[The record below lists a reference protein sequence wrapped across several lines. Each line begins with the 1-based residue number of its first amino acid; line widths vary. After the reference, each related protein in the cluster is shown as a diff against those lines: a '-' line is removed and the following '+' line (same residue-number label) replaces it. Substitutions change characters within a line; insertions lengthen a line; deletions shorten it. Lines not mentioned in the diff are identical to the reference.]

1 MRGALARSV
10 ADSARYLASHSLA
23 SESAPAMARL
33 IAQIAARFGLV
44 VSEKFAAQ
52 AVPVV
57 GAIGGAAINLA
68 FAEHFQTLARGH
80 FIIRRLERQRG
91 AEAVRFEYR
100 RLRGETA
107 GRGA

>member
-1 MRGALARSV
+1 MV
-10 ADSARYLASHSLA
+10 
-23 SESAPAMARL
+23 RL
-33 IAQIAARFGLV
+33 IAQIAARFGLA

-80 FIIRRLERQRG
+80 FIIRRLERRARRRG
-91 AEAVRFEYR
+91 RA
-100 RLRGETA
+100 LRIPPPA
-107 GRGA
+107 QPSSDGAARIACKALNA